1 MNYYAE
7 DTSPR
12 RWAVAVTVIYL
23 LLIAVAM
30 AFVSFDFDHIE
41 PEAGLL
47 YIIEEEPAPVAPP
60 KVEPKPTMQPRQHTT
75 PAPEESFDQTDGV
88 EEKVQTVNQR
98 ALFKMAKSGVDSPES
113 TGNPRAEQAKE
124 EKAKGS
130 STGLD
135 TFAGSLDEGL
145 QGRGLLGSLPKPAYT
160 ANASGKVL
168 IDVVVDAT
176 GKVTK
181 ATYRPQGSTTNNAEL
196 VEAARRAALK
206 ARFTESE
213 SMVQGGTITY
223 IFRMR

>member
-12 RWAVAVTVIYL
+12 RWAVVVTVIYL
-23 LLIAVAM
+23 VLVAVAM
-30 AFVSFDFDHIE
+30 VFVSFEFQYAT
-41 PEAGLL
+41 PVSGML
-47 YIIEEEPAPVAPP
+47 YIIEEEPTPP
-60 KVEPKPTMQPRQHTT
+60 SPPRVEPKPTTQPHQHAT

-88 EEKVQTVNQR
+88 EEKVQTVNQK
-98 ALFKMAKSGVDSPES
+98 ALFKMAKSGSDSPES

-124 EKAKGS
+124 EKTKGS

-160 ANASGKVL
+160 ANAAGKVL
-168 IDVVVDAT
+168 IDVVVDAS

-181 ATYRPQGSTTNNAEL
+181 ATYRAQGSTTNNAEL